1 MENNSVS
8 KVNFAI
14 ENALSGNL
22 KFKSSKDKLQELK
35 TVANQ
40 FESIF
45 VNESLK
51 QARKSKIAEGLFD
64 SQAEDTFNS
73 MIDQEFSRVL
83 SDKSNFGIAE
93 ALFEQ
98 FKNNVG
104 ANRKK

>member
-1 MENNSVS
+1 MENNSLS
-8 KVNFAI
+8 KVKFSI
-14 ENALSGNL
+14 EKALSGNI
-22 KFKSSKDKLQELK
+22 KFKSSKDKLEELRG
-35 TVANQ
+35 VSNQ

-45 VNESLK
+45 VNELLK

-73 MIDQEFSRVL
+73 MIDKEFSKVL

>member
-8 KVNFAI
+8 KVNFTI

-45 VNESLK
+45 VNELFKKLNLINLK
-51 QARKSKIAEGLFD
+51 FIK
-64 SQAEDTFNS
+64 
-73 MIDQEFSRVL
+73 
-83 SDKSNFGIAE
+83 
-93 ALFEQ
+93 
-98 FKNNVG
+98 
-104 ANRKK
+104 

>member
-1 MENNSVS
+1 MENNFIS
-8 KVNFAI
+8 KTNLST
-14 ENALSGNL
+14 EKALNGNI
-22 KFKSSKDKLQELK
+22 KFKSSQDKLEELK

-45 VNESLK
+45 VNELLK
-51 QARKSKIAEGLFD
+51 QARKSKIADGLFD

-73 MIDQEFSRVL
+73 MIDQEFSKVL

-104 ANRKK
+104 VSRKK